1 MRKAKL
7 YALTLAAVMAVGSA
21 PVYTYGSPAEEVST
35 ESETTEEPGET
46 PENSPEAG
54 GRSRR
59 GELLK
64 KNPRKSR
71 KHRKMRMGRH
81 LPQSQRH
88 RKGKKSLRQ
97 HREQVLRL
105 RQVPRP
111 LH

>member
-21 PVYTYGSPAEEVST
+21 PVYTYGSPAEERI
-35 ESETTEEPGET
+35 PRRR
-46 PENSPEAG
+46 N
-54 GRSRR
+54 SRR
-59 GELLK
+59 NPQSRRLLK

>member
-21 PVYTYGSPAEEVST
+21 PVYTYGSPAEE
-35 ESETTEEPGET
+35 
-46 PENSPEAG
+46 
-54 GRSRR
+54 
-59 GELLK
+59 
-64 KNPRKSR
+64 PRKSR